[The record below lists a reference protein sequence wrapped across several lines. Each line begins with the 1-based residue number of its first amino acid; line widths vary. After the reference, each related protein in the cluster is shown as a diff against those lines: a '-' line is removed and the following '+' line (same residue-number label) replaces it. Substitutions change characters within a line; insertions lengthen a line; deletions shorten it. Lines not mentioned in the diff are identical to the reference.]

1 MRISDWS
8 SDVCS
13 SDLNEAVKG
22 LTLYVTAQNSLG
34 FGIQND
40 SLVAWKVKDG
50 HFNPLKTQYLD
61 HQGPV
66 RLKATVKNA
75 SEVSLHFSIDGSN
88 WSDFTVLT
96 ADNLAWWSWGRSEEH
111 TSELQSLMRISYA
124 VFCLKKKK
132 RKTK

>member
-13 SDLNEAVKG
+13 SDLNEALKG

-66 RLKATVKNA
+66 RLKATVKTA
-75 SEVSLHFSIDGSN
+75 SEVSLH
-88 WSDFTVLT
+88 
-96 ADNLAWWSWGRSEEH
+96 RSEARRVGKACAG
-111 TSELQSLMRISYA
+111 TCRSRRSA
-124 VFCLKKKK
+124 NN
-132 RKTK
+132 